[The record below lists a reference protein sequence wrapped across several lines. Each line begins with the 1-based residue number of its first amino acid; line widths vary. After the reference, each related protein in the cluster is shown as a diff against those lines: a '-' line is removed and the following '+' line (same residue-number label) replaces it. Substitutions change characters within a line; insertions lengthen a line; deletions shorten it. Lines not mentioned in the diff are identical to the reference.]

1 MADTER
7 LRAMLDNII
16 DDNGEEAQVDFHAYL
31 QDKMQDILGSKV
43 EVPDMPDKDAAETED

>member
-16 DDNGEEAQVDFHAYL
+16 DDKGEEAQVDFHAYL
-31 QDKMQDILGSKV
+31 QDKMQEVLGG
-43 EVPDMPDKDAAETED
+43 EVPETPADDAQETNED

>member
-16 DDNGEEAQVDFHAYL
+16 DDKGEEAQVDFHAYL
-31 QDKMQDILGSKV
+31 QDKMQDVLGG
-43 EVPDMPDKDAAETED
+43 DKEAPEADAQETED

>member
-16 DDNGEEAQVDFHAYL
+16 DDKGEEAQVDFHAYL

-43 EVPDMPDKDAAETED
+43 EVPDMPDKDAVEKED